1 MIIKEGATR
10 SVVKLGSAIR
20 GVLSGI
26 SGKRWGCLIKMTK
39 FIGWFFIIV
48 SCIWFGKMSFI
59 EVDIAQIISNSAFL
73 IAGAILARG

>member
-1 MIIKEGATR
+1 
-10 SVVKLGSAIR
+10 
-20 GVLSGI
+20 
-26 SGKRWGCLIKMTK
+26 MTK

-48 SCIWFGKMSFI
+48 SCISFASSFS